1 MFQTAQILSFFNDIW
16 RQIVA
21 YCLLVASGAS
31 FAARCAIAIWSKDRK
46 TIAKLI
52 QCSGSQIPDLFCY
65 RHFYL
70 FSKII
75 SYSIQCQ
82 SGFPP
87 NSRVSWVVKNLLWP
101 DHTSYTLCKSRAL
114 FAVFSLFIYVKNVS
128 KEPAILSYDLS

>member
-1 MFQTAQILSFFNDIW
+1 MILKRRVNFENVQTARILTFFNDIW

-75 SYSIQCQ
+75 SYYIPYNVKVAFLLIREYPDSRVFESRKKSFVTWSYLLIHVTKIT
-82 SGFPP
+82 
-87 NSRVSWVVKNLLWP
+87 NSRFFKL
-101 DHTSYTLCKSRAL
+101 
-114 FAVFSLFIYVKNVS
+114 
-128 KEPAILSYDLS
+128 